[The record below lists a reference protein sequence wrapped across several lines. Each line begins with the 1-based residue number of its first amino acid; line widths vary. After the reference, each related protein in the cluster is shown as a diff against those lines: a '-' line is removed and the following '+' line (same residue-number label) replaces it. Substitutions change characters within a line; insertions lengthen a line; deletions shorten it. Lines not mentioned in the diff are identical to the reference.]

1 MADVHLSIVPA
12 VLTGRKVLAA
22 LLGVFAVVL
31 AVNGTFAYFAIS
43 TWPGYAQND
52 AYERGLR
59 YNDVLEEARR
69 QKALGWTSNISAERD
84 GLVRVRLTGQG
95 NVPVN
100 LRSVSVTLSR
110 FLGDPK
116 EMILALSVDAEG
128 GFFGRS
134 APLAPGLWSAV
145 IQAEDA
151 SGRKFRM
158 QHSIEVRP

>member
-1 MADVHLSIVPA
+1 MLISRYRP
-12 VLTGRKVLAA
+12 GR
-22 LLGVFAVVL
+22 
-31 AVNGTFAYFAIS
+31 
-43 TWPGYAQND
+43 GYAQND

-69 QKALGWTSNISAERD
+69 QKALGWTSNVSAERN

-95 NVPVN
+95 DVPVN

-116 EMILALSVDAEG
+116 EMTLALSVDAEG